1 MSGRTLLPRAV
12 PITFSLKVARW
23 LAMVVRQVYALREH
37 RERTLAV
44 QLGGAA
50 GTLASLG
57 DKGIQVVDFIAD
69 ELGLPAPDLPWH
81 SERDRIA
88 EIAGILGVIAGAMAK
103 IASDVALL
111 AQTEIGEA
119 SEGAM

>member
-1 MSGRTLLPRAV
+1 MAGGALLEQAL
-12 PITFSLKVARW
+12 PITCGLKAARW
-23 LAMVVRQVYALREH
+23 LALAVRQAHALREQ

-57 DKGIQVVDFIAD
+57 DAGLRVVELLAE
-69 ELGLPAPDLPWH
+69 ELGLSAPDLPWH

-88 EIAGILGVIAGAMAK
+88 GVAGARGVAAGAMAH
-103 IASDVALL
+103 VPR
-111 AQTEIGEA
+111 G
-119 SEGAM
+119 GAHRARTQ